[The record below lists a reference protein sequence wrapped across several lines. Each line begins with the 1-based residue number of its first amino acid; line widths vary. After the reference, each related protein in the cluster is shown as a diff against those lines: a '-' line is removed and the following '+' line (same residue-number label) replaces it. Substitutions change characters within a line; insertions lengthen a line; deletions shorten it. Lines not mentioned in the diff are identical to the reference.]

1 MKLVKL
7 FILGLGIA
15 LLFID
20 NRIVPRSAAFSG
32 GPDPGRTG
40 APGEL
45 TCATGECHGSNRN
58 TGPGRFTILAPREY
72 EPGKTYEIE
81 IRHATNDLSRARWGF
96 QLTALTGANA
106 RAGTFQNLNDLTQIV
121 EERIPGFERQYIQH
135 TAAGTYPEQIG
146 AASWRV
152 RWTAPA
158 TDVGA
163 VTFYAAGNQAD
174 NNGNSSGDQI
184 YTTTQSIQPAPPQP
198 GEDLQQGSVLVFN
211 LFSSDP
217 LNRAEHDTRIS
228 LTNASSAKA
237 VTAHL
242 FFINGADGVIED
254 GFLCLAPGKT
264 TAFLTSDIDPGT
276 TGYLIVVASDPVTGC
291 AVKANSLLGEAFLK
305 LGNGQAANLSAEAF
319 PALADVSCAAG
330 ATAATLRFDGMNNAT
345 VPSSLA
351 LAPIDSIADDIQ
363 TLLIVNRFGGDLRT
377 PLPSVGEGNGTVF
390 DDAANPFAFRFTSNR
405 PQLFVTLSEDFPATT
420 PRFPQLIPAGRSGWM
435 KFGLLKNA
443 SLTGSLLTRG
453 HGRNLPALT
462 RTSTAV
468 LTVPVYPPSC

>member
-1 MKLVKL
+1 MKTIKL
-7 FILGLGIA
+7 IVIGLGIA
-15 LLFID
+15 LLFLD

-72 EPGKTYEIE
+72 EPGKSYEIE

-96 QLTALTGANA
+96 QLTALTGTNA
-106 RAGTFQNLNDLTQIV
+106 RAGSFQNLGNLTQIV
-121 EERIPGFERQYIQH
+121 EERLPGFEREYIQH

-184 YTTTQSIQPAPPQP
+184 YTTTQRIQPAPPQP
-198 GEDLQQGSVLVFN
+198 AEDLQQGSVLVFN

-228 LTNASSAKA
+228 LTNASSIKA

-242 FFINGADGVIED
+242 FFINGEDGIIED
-254 GFLCLAPGKT
+254 GFLCLPLGKT

-276 TGYLIVVASDPVTGC
+276 TGYLIVVASDPITGC
-291 AVKANSLLGEAFLK
+291 PVKANSLLGEAFIK
-305 LGNGQAANLSAEAF
+305 LGNGQAANLSAETF
-319 PALADVSCAAG
+319 PAIADVSCPAG
-330 ATAATLRFDGMNNAT
+330 ASVTTLRFDGTNYAT
-345 VPSSLA
+345 APSLLA
-351 LAPIDSIADDIQ
+351 LAPIGSIADGIQ

-377 PLPSVGEGNGTVF
+377 PLPPIGEGNGTVF
-390 DDAANPFAFRFTSNR
+390 DDAAKPFAFRFTSNR
-405 PQLFVTLSEDFPATT
+405 PQLSVTFSEDFPATT
-420 PRFPQLIPAGRSGWM
+420 PKFSEIIPAGRSGWM
-435 KFGLLKNA
+435 KFGLLNNA

-462 RTSTAV
+462 RTTNAAM
-468 LTVPVYPPSC
+468 TVPFFPPTC